1 MIRPHPE
8 PPRPRLTLVRADAPA
23 DDARVLPFP
32 RPLGILRGHLA
43 LPCRAVRDGWLLP
56 DDGPEAA

>member
-1 MIRPHPE
+1 MTTPTTD
-8 PPRPRLTLVRADAPA
+8 RPRLTLVRPDDDPPA
-23 DDARVLPFP
+23 DPRVLAFP

-43 LPCRAVRDGWLLP
+43 LPCRAVRDGWMLP